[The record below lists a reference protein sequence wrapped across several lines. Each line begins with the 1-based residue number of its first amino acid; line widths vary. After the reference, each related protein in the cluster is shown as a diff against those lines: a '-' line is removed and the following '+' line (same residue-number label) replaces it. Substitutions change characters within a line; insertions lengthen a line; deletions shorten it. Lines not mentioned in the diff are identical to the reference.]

1 MSTGHGGARSG
12 AGRKRRA
19 DTPPSEGTPKPG
31 PGRPRKA
38 DLPRTG
44 QVMAG
49 TGVCQ

>member
-1 MSTGHGGARSG
+1 MSTAHGGTRPG

-19 DTPPSEGTPKPG
+19 DTPPSESTPRVG
-31 PGRPRKA
+31 PGRPRNA
-38 DLPRTG
+38 DMPRTG